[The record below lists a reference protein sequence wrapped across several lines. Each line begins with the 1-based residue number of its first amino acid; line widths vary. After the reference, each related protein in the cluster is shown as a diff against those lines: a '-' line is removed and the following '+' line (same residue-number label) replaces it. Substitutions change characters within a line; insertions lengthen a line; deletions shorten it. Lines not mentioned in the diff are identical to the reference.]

1 LETTTVIYIFIALL
15 SSTSISWFLYFY
27 KQKEQGAIDYLLCG
41 LRAISIFLLLLLLIN
56 PTIERKEITNE
67 KPILSVLVDN
77 SLSIKHFNKEQ
88 VVTAIVDDFKSNTS
102 LSEKFNIQFYQFGN
116 SLNILDSL
124 RFLENQTNIYKGLN
138 GVEAQQKNIIAPVV
152 LISDG
157 NQTNGN
163 LYPYTPTK
171 KNVFPIVIGD
181 TLAQTDISI
190 SQLNVN
196 KYSYLKNN
204 FPVEI
209 TVLYEGN
216 KSIVSQLVI
225 AYKGKPIY
233 RRNLAFNADKKVQII
248 KTTIPAAKEGIQYF
262 NASVNLIEGETNI
275 ENNAKTFSVEVLN
288 EQTKI
293 LLLTSVLHPDLG
305 AFKKAIETNKQRS
318 ITIQHIKEFTGKI
331 TDYQLVFLYQPSIAF
346 QSVFEKI
353 QKEKNNYFV
362 ITGVHTNWNFLN
374 EIQSNYYKQ
383 SINQP
388 EEYGAVFN
396 NGFLTF
402 GQKDIRFDTFSPLK
416 DAFGSIHI
424 KTKFDGLLYQNIS
437 GIETQTPLLATFENG
452 NQKSAVLFGEGIW
465 SWRASSFIN
474 TNSFQDFDAF
484 LGNLVQ
490 YLASTKKRDR
500 LRLTYEKL
508 YTANTA
514 ISITAYYV
522 DKNYQFDGRAV
533 LNVSLRNTDTNVRQN
548 VPFSLQNN
556 SFEAIL
562 EELPSGNYQFEV
574 TVANQTI
581 KRSGQFKIT
590 NYQIEEQF
598 TKANREAL
606 DLVAR
611 NTNGKLYFESNSTTL
626 ISDLISDNRYVTIQK
641 SNNIQQYLIEWK
653 LLLFLA
659 VFFFSVEWFIRKY
672 IGKL

>member
-1 LETTTVIYIFIALL
+1 MQTTTIIYISIALL
-15 SSTSISWFLYFY
+15 SSSALSWFLYFY
-27 KQKEQGAIDYLLCG
+27 KQKEQRAIDYLLFG
-41 LRAISIFLLLLLLIN
+41 LRAIGIFLLLLLLIN

-77 SLSIKHFNKEQ
+77 SLSIKHFNKEKE
-88 VVTAIVDDFKSNTS
+88 VTEIVNDFKSNTA
-102 LSEKFNIQFYQFGN
+102 LSEKFNVQLYQFGN
-116 SLNILDSL
+116 SLNVVDSL
-124 RFLENQTNIYKGLN
+124 RFSENQTNIYKALI

-225 AYKGKPIY
+225 AYKGKPIF

-248 KTTIPAAKEGIQYF
+248 TTTIPAAKEGIQYF
-262 NASVNLIEGETNI
+262 NASVNLIEGEKNI

-318 ITIQHIKEFTGKI
+318 ITIQLIKEFTGKI
-331 TDYQLVFLYQPSIAF
+331 ADYQLVLLYQPSIDF

-353 QKEKNNYFV
+353 QKEKSNYFV
-362 ITGVHTNWNFLN
+362 ITGANTNWNFLN

-383 SINQP
+383 SINQT
-388 EEYGAVFN
+388 EEYRAVFN

-514 ISITAYYV
+514 ISITAFYV

-574 TVANQTI
+574 TVANQGI

-598 TKANREAL
+598 TKANLEGLSLLAS
-606 DLVAR
+606 
-611 NTNGKLYFESNSTTL
+611 NTSGKLYFERTSNTLIRNL
-626 ISDLISDNRYVTIQK
+626 ISDKRYTTIQK
-641 SNNIQQYLIEWK
+641 SNTILQNLIEWK

-672 IGKL
+672 IGKI

>member
-1 LETTTVIYIFIALL
+1 LQTTTIIYISIALL
-15 SSTSISWFLYFY
+15 SSSAISWFLYFY
-27 KQKEQGAIDYLLCG
+27 KQKERRSIDYLLFG

-67 KPILSVLVDN
+67 KPILSILVDN
-77 SLSIKHFNKEQ
+77 SLSIKHFNKES
-88 VVTAIVDDFKSNTS
+88 VVTEIANNFTSNAS
-102 LSEKFNIQFYQFGN
+102 LLDKFNVQLYQFGN
-116 SLNILDSL
+116 SLDVLDSL
-124 RFLENQTNIYKGLN
+124 HFLENQTNIYKAIN
-138 GVEAQQKNIIAPVV
+138 GVEAQQKRVIAPVV

-157 NQTNGN
+157 NQTSGN
-163 LYPYTPTK
+163 LYPYIATK

-181 TLAQTDISI
+181 TLAQTDVRI

-196 KYSYLKNN
+196 RYSYLKNK

-216 KSIVSQLVI
+216 KSVSSQLVI
-225 AYKGKPIY
+225 SYKGKPIY
-233 RRNLAFNADKKVQII
+233 RRKLTFNADKNVQTIT
-248 KTTIPAAKEGIQYF
+248 TTIPAVTEGIQYYT
-262 NASVNLIEGETNI
+262 ASVHRIEGEKNV

-318 ITIQHIKEFTGKI
+318 ITIQHVKEFTGNI
-331 TDYQLVFLYQPSIAF
+331 AEYQLVLLYQPSIDF

-353 QKEKNNYFV
+353 QKEKSNYFV
-362 ITGVHTNWNFLN
+362 ISGANTNWNFLN
-374 EIQSNYYKQ
+374 EMQSNYYKN
-383 SINQP
+383 SINQT
-388 EEYGAVFN
+388 EEYGAIFN

-402 GQKDIRFDTFSPLK
+402 GQKDISFQSFSPLK
-416 DAFGSIHI
+416 DAFGKITL
-424 KTKFDGLLYQNIS
+424 KTKFDALLNQNIS

-465 SWRASSFIN
+465 KWRASSYRN

-508 YTANTA
+508 YTANTP
-514 ISITAYYV
+514 ISISAFYV
-522 DKNYQFDGRAV
+522 DKNYQFDGRAA
-533 LNVSLRNTDTNVRQN
+533 LHVSLRNTDTNVRQN
-548 VPFSLQNN
+548 VPFSLQKN

-562 EELPSGNYQFEV
+562 EELPPGNYQFDV
-574 TVANQTI
+574 TVGNQAI

-598 TKANREAL
+598 TKANQEKLSLLAS
-606 DLVAR
+606 
-611 NTNGKLYFESNSTTL
+611 NTNGKLYYETNFNELVQNL
-626 ISDLISDNRYVTIQK
+626 IADKRYATIQK
-641 SNNIQQYLIEWK
+641 SNTIQQYLIEWK

-659 VFFFSVEWFIRKY
+659 IFFFSVEWFIRKY
-672 IGKL
+672 IGKI

>member
-1 LETTTVIYIFIALL
+1 MQTTTIIYIIIALL
-15 SSTSISWFLYFY
+15 SSTAISWFLYFY
-27 KQKEQGAIDYLLCG
+27 KQKKQRSIDYLLFG
-41 LRAISIFLLLLLLIN
+41 LRAIGIFLLLLLLIN
-56 PTIERKEITNE
+56 PSIERKEITNE

-77 SLSIKHFNKEQ
+77 SLSIKHFSKES
-88 VVTAIVDDFKSNTS
+88 VVAEIVTNFKSNTL
-102 LSEKFNIQFYQFGN
+102 LSDKYNVQYYQFGN
-116 SLNILDSL
+116 SLNVLDS
-124 RFLENQTNIYKGLN
+124 FPFSENQTNIYKAIN
-138 GVEAQQKNIIAPVV
+138 GVEALQKNGIAPVV

-163 LYPYTPTK
+163 LYPYIATK
-171 KNVFPIVIGD
+171 MNVFPIVIGD

-196 KYSYLKNN
+196 KYSYIKNK

-209 TVLYEGN
+209 TVLYEGD
-216 KSIVSQLVI
+216 KSVLSQLVI
-225 AYKGKPIY
+225 SYKGKPIY
-233 RRNLAFNADKKVQII
+233 RRNLAFNADKKVQTIT
-248 KTTIPAAKEGIQYF
+248 TTINSTKEGIQYYK
-262 NASVNLIEGETNI
+262 ASVKPISGEKNV

-318 ITIQHIKEFTGKI
+318 ITIQHITAFTGNI
-331 TDYQLVFLYQPSIAF
+331 AEYQLVLLYQPSIAF
-346 QSVFEKI
+346 QSAFEKI
-353 QKEKNNYFV
+353 QKGKSNYFV
-362 ITGVHTNWNFLN
+362 ITGANTNWNFLN
-374 EIQSNYYKQ
+374 EMQPNYYKN
-383 SINQP
+383 SINQT

-402 GQKDIRFDTFSPLK
+402 GQKDIRFETFSPLT
-416 DAFGSIHI
+416 DAFGKIRL

-437 GIETQTPLLATFENG
+437 GIETKTPLLATFENG
-452 NQKSAVLFGEGIW
+452 DQKSAVLFGEGIW
-465 SWRASSFIN
+465 KWRASSFIN

-514 ISITAYYV
+514 ISISAFYV

-533 LNVSLRNTDTNVRQN
+533 LNVNLRNTDTNMDQN

-556 SFEAIL
+556 SFEAVL
-562 EELPSGNYQFEV
+562 EGLPSGNYQFNV
-574 TVANQTI
+574 TVANQAI

-590 NYQIEEQF
+590 TYQIEEQF
-598 TKANREAL
+598 TKANQEAL
-606 DLVAR
+606 SLLAS
-611 NTNGKLYFESNSTTL
+611 NTNGKMYFESNSNALIQNL
-626 ISDLISDNRYVTIQK
+626 ISDTRYATIQK
-641 SNNIQQYLIEWK
+641 SKTIQQYLIEWK

-659 VFFFSVEWFIRKY
+659 IFFFSVEWFIRKY
-672 IGKL
+672 IGKI

>member
-1 LETTTVIYIFIALL
+1 METTTVIYIFIALL

-225 AYKGKPIY
+225 AYKGKPIF

-248 KTTIPAAKEGIQYF
+248 TTTIPAANQGIQYF

-275 ENNAKTFSVEVLN
+275 ENNAKIFSVEVLN

>member
-1 LETTTVIYIFIALL
+1 METTTVIYIFIALL

-275 ENNAKTFSVEVLN
+275 ENNAKIFSVEVLN